1 MSPDLLSSLRGIQPP
16 TPARLHVS
24 SVAEGG
30 LKHADLLVHMKM
42 PPPCG
47 IMCYFALLKNQKL
60 WLRECILLI

>member
-1 MSPDLLSSLRGIQPP
+1 MSPDLLSLLRGIQPP
-16 TPARLHVS
+16 TPERLRVS

-47 IMCYFALLKNQKL
+47 FMYDLHFLKIKSCGSGSIYF
-60 WLRECILLI
+60 